1 MLIEIARITKPHGL
15 VGEVQ
20 TVSITNVPN
29 RLKSG
34 LRVVAKVKSDELEL
48 TIKSVKGT
56 QAHPIVGFE
65 EIKDRNEAEKLRAAR
80 ILAEAES
87 VEGELLVHELI
98 GATVVEASGREWGT
112 VQDVIAN
119 PASDILATDL
129 GKYIPLVFVVG
140 LEDNTIT
147 IEPPEGL
154 FDL

>member
-1 MLIEIARITKPHGL
+1 MARITKPHGL

-29 RLKSG
+29 RLKTG
-34 LRVVAKVKSDELEL
+34 LKVVARLKSNEVEL

-56 QAHPIVGFE
+56 DAHPIIGFE

-80 ILAEAES
+80 LLAEAES
-87 VEGELLVHELI
+87 IEGELLVHELI
-98 GATVVEASGREWGT
+98 GAAVIEETGREWGN
-112 VQDVIAN
+112 VIEVIAN

-129 GKYIPLVFVVG
+129 GKFIPLVFVAS
-140 LEDNTIT
+140 LNENRIT
-147 IEPPEGL
+147 IKPPEGL

>member
-1 MLIEIARITKPHGL
+1 M

-29 RLKSG
+29 RLKTG
-34 LRVVAKVKSDELEL
+34 LKVVARLKSNEVEL

-56 QAHPIVGFE
+56 DAHPIIGFE

-80 ILAEAES
+80 LLAEAES
-87 VEGELLVHELI
+87 IEGELLVHELI
-98 GATVVEASGREWGT
+98 GAAVIEETGREWGN
-112 VQDVIAN
+112 VIEVIAN

-129 GKYIPLVFVVG
+129 GKFIPLVFVAS
-140 LEDNTIT
+140 LNENRIT
-147 IEPPEGL
+147 IKPPEGL

>member
-1 MLIEIARITKPHGL
+1 MLIEVARITKPHGL
-15 VGEVQ
+15 AGEVQ
-20 TVSITNVPN
+20 TVVITNVPN
-29 RLKSG
+29 RLKTG
-34 LRVVAKVKSDELEL
+34 LRVVARLASNEIEL
-48 TIKSVKGT
+48 TIRSVKGT
-56 QAHPIVGFE
+56 DAHPIIAFE
-65 EIKDRNEAEKLRAAR
+65 EVRDRNEAEKLRAAR